1 MISDIFF
8 LILGLA
14 LILVGANILTDG
26 ASVIAKRWGV
36 SDLIIGLTVVAFG
49 TSAPELVIS
58 LISAIQGNAELAI
71 GNVVG
76 SNIFNVLVIIG
87 VTAMVMPIKVERSI
101 MTNEIP
107 LVILS
112 SFALLVMGNT
122 PLLDGAS
129 VMALTRSDGIVL
141 LLFFMIFMRYTFA
154 QAKTGVQSGDEDN
167 APTKAMPMWKA
178 IVWVI
183 GGLAALIYGGD
194 RFVAGASGIGVAA
207 RCKRRDY
214 CPHYRCRRYI
224 APGACHLSN
233 SRIERQN
240 RHSHRQCHRQQH
252 LQHIPRTRVL
262 SHRTPVDIQRH
273 WQFRFAYTHR
283 EPHSSSGCSA
293 GSSKNA
299 PSPAPK
305 ASSSPPATS
314 PTSPSSSSPRHKEI
328 KIITDFIVEK
338 EFLYIFAG

>member
-1 MISDIFF
+1 M
-8 LILGLA
+8 
-14 LILVGANILTDG
+14 ILVN
-26 ASVIAKRWGV
+26 
-36 SDLIIGLTVVAFG
+36 
-49 TSAPELVIS
+49 
-58 LISAIQGNAELAI
+58 N
-71 GNVVG
+71 
-76 SNIFNVLVIIG
+76 G

-194 RFVAGASGIGVAA
+194 RFVAGASGIASLLGVSDAIIALTIVAA
-207 RCKRRDY
+207 GTSLPELATSVTAALKGKTG
-214 CPHYRCRRYI
+214 I
-224 APGACHLSN
+224 AIGNVIGSN
-233 SRIERQN
+233 IFN
-240 RHSHRQCHRQQH
+240 IF
-252 LQHIPRTRVL
+252 LVL
-262 SHRTPVDIQRH
+262 
-273 WQFRFAYTHR
+273 
-283 EPHSSSGCSA
+283 GCSA
-293 GSSKNA
+293 TVHPLTFNGIGNFDLLTLTG
-299 PSPAPK
+299 
-305 ASSSPPATS
+305 ASLLFWLFGWFFKKRT
-314 PTSPSSSSPRHKEI
+314 
-328 KIITDFIVEK
+328 ITRAEGFI
-338 EFLYIFAG
+338 LTACYITYVTLLILSAA